1 MNPKSGNAGTPVSPT
16 DPKKAEA
23 ADDADPGEVEKVKA
37 EQRKTKSGKYGS
49 TPVKGSKAP
58 QTAAEKEAKKSW
70 IEILAV
76 DEKDRPIVGER
87 YKVVLPDGSVGDVK
101 VTKSLDPIFGL
112 DQEAIKAARMWRF
125 SPGMRQGQPVPVIIT
140 IELTFTLR

>member
-1 MNPKSGNAGTPVSPT
+1 MNPKSGKAGTPVSPT

-23 ADDADPGEVEKVKA
+23 ADVADPGEVEKVKA

-58 QTAAEKEAKKSW
+58 QTAAEKEAKNSW

-76 DEKDRPIVGER
+76 DENDRPIVGER
-87 YKVVLPDGSVGDVK
+87 YKVVLPDGSVAEGTLDEKGLARIDGIEPGSCTVTFPDVD
-101 VTKSLDPIFGL
+101 KSICK
-112 DQEAIKAARMWRF
+112 KA
-125 SPGMRQGQPVPVIIT
+125 
-140 IELTFTLR
+140 